1 MGLRERKKELT
12 RRLIA
17 ETAWRLFAERG
28 YDRVTVA
35 EIAREAQV
43 AEATVFNYYR
53 TKEDLFYSRLE
64 AFGEQLRD
72 AIAGRPADEPV
83 LAAFQRF
90 LLSSGGLLGQAEAG
104 DTEALE
110 QLRTVSRLIADSPAL
125 LAREQQAIARSTGA
139 LADLLASETGA
150 APDDIRPQV
159 VANAVMGVQRA
170 LLDQVRRRVLAGDD
184 PARLAADVRTL
195 TRQALTLLAHGLGD
209 YGARPP
215 GAAPTTAGPAA
226 ASAGAP
232 VGGRSPRRGPAR
244 S

>member
-53 TKEDLFYSRLE
+53 TKEDLFYSRME
-64 AFGEQLRD
+64 AFEARLLD
-72 AIAGRPADEPV
+72 AVEGRSAEEPV
-83 LAAFQRF
+83 VAAFQRF
-90 LLSSGGLLGQAEAG
+90 MLSSGGLLGQAEAG
-104 DTEALE
+104 DTEAFE

-139 LADLLASETGA
+139 LADLLARETDA
-150 APDDIRPQV
+150 PPDDIRPQV
-159 VANAVMGVQRA
+159 VANALMGVQRA
-170 LLDQVRRRVLAGDD
+170 LLDHVRRRVLAGDE
-184 PARLAADVRTL
+184 PARLAPDVRSL
-195 TRQALTLLAHGLGD
+195 TRQALTLLAHGVGD

-215 GAAPTTAGPAA
+215 RTTTA
-226 ASAGAP
+226 S
-232 VGGRSPRRGPAR
+232 RRPEG
-244 S
+244 